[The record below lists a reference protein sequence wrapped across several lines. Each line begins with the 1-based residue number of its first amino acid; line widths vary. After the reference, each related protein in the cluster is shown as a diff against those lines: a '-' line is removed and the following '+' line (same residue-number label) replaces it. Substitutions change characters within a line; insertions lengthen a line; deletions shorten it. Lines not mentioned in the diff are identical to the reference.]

1 MRNNAI
7 LKLICSIPV
16 IILALCFLPIVGV
29 CLIILRN
36 FVYSNS
42 KNYKTAIS
50 IIVVGAILLLP
61 NAINWILNT
70 TSQAESITIPYLK
83 EIVNSEIYLSLYEN
97 CEFIITV
104 GVIYLIVSFAISKL
118 TNKATNFVKSYIR
131 KQEQIDREVAKENN
145 LKIKEKQERAK
156 HTKIM
161 RCPHCGAHNVIT
173 EKTGVCSFCRK
184 AFENDSMK

>member
-16 IILALCFLPIVGV
+16 IILALCFLPVVGV
-29 CLIILRN
+29 LLIILRN
-36 FVYSNS
+36 FVYTNS
-42 KNYKTAIS
+42 RNYKTAIS
-50 IIVVGAILLLP
+50 IIIFGAVLLLP
-61 NAINWILNT
+61 NAINWLLNSISKT
-70 TSQAESITIPYLK
+70 ESMTIPYLQ
-83 EIVNSEIYLSLYEN
+83 EIINSEIYMSLYSN

-104 GVIYLIVSFAISKL
+104 GIIYLIVSFAISKL
-118 TNKATNFVKSYIR
+118 TNKATNFITSYIK

-156 HTKIM
+156 HTKVM
-161 RCPHCGAHNVIT
+161 RCPYCGAHNIIT
-173 EKTGVCSFCRK
+173 EKTAKCSFCRK